1 MFCCGKDQRKAMV
14 YVLKCLFLNIE
25 DAKLLTNESINDT
38 INLGKLTEKNYRKTR
53 LFNVVAKNLGLGVR
67 NSWF

>member
-38 INLGKLTEKNYRKTR
+38 INLGKLTEKITGKPGC
-53 LFNVVAKNLGLGVR
+53 LM
-67 NSWF
+67 